1 MNGYQSSYDDSDYLA
16 APRPPGFSKRNS
28 AVSSNNDGDS
38 LFDLYGNRNS
48 VVGGFSNGSDPA
60 AFSSNTAE
68 FVHNSDPE
76 ASKWIHR
83 DKLAKIE
90 GNEAQDYLFDVESS
104 RWIHKD
110 KLEMIEIQELQK
122 AGLPLP
128 VIPTSVRR
136 ESEQRGRDEQQR
148 DLSPEDEDYNIMD
161 PRTPE
166 EQAMDRSYFA
176 PHKSCHRNRSYSRI
190 PVAHS
195 SPHPVPEEYIQRTSP
210 LPRSQTT
217 PSGSE
222 DGRSITHP
230 SARKRSHSA
239 GSTMLLDE
247 NTPAQQPITPTP
259 APGKVI
265 NPKTRGP
272 ASGNKNTLRQSSMA
286 SKQRTKS
293 NPQLHR
299 PSTSASYSAHG
310 GPSTPGSTRKY
321 PEGPPP
327 WAVQSYKPDPSLPP
341 DQQIIPTVAKRMQQ
355 EQWERDGVAASI
367 YDRELRPM
375 KVADTQNAE
384 TVAARQSIQQDG
396 VEWPLKSPTL
406 KSEPSPPPNE
416 QQMVRPP
423 PPPTQ
428 PVDGGYSTMP
438 PVSLICEWSLDHG

>member
-1 MNGYQSSYDDSDYLA
+1 MAGGWA
-16 APRPPGFSKRNS
+16 TGAS
-28 AVSSNNDGDS
+28 A
-38 LFDLYGNRNS
+38 L
-48 VVGGFSNGSDPA
+48 
-60 AFSSNTAE
+60 SSNTAE
-68 FVHNSDPE
+68 FVHDSDPE

-128 VIPTSVRR
+128 VIPASVRR
-136 ESEQRGRDEQQR
+136 ESIQREREEQARELELLQDDEY
-148 DLSPEDEDYNIMD
+148 YNSMD

-176 PHKSCHRNRSYSRI
+176 PHRSCHRNRSYSRI
-190 PVAHS
+190 PIAHS
-195 SPHPVPEEYIQRTSP
+195 SPHPVPEEYIQRTTP
-210 LPRSQTT
+210 LPRSQLT
-217 PSGSE
+217 PTGSE

-230 SARKRSHSA
+230 SARKRSHSV
-239 GSTMLLDE
+239 GSTIRMDE
-247 NTPAQQPITPTP
+247 NTPTQPITPTP

-272 ASGNKNTLRQSSMA
+272 SSGNKTTPRKPSLAN
-286 SKQRTKS
+286 KKRTKS

-299 PSTSASYSAHG
+299 PSTSASYGAQG
-310 GPSTPGSTRKY
+310 GPKTPGSTRKY

-327 WAVQSYKPDPSLPP
+327 WAVQSYKPDPSLPA

-355 EQWERDGVAASI
+355 EQWEREGVAASV
-367 YDRELRPM
+367 YDRELRPL
-375 KVADTQNAE
+375 KVADKDEAE
-384 TVAARQSIQQDG
+384 TVAQRQSIQQDG

-406 KSEPSPPPNE
+406 KSESTPPPNE
-416 QQMVRPP
+416 QQQAPPP
-423 PPPTQ
+423 PPPT
-428 PVDGGYSTMP
+428 DGGYSTMP
-438 PVSLICEWSLDHG
+438 PVGPPVREVSKIITNFCFRSRVIPLKIRSQDPMSNVSRNRRRRRKKSKAKCAAAS